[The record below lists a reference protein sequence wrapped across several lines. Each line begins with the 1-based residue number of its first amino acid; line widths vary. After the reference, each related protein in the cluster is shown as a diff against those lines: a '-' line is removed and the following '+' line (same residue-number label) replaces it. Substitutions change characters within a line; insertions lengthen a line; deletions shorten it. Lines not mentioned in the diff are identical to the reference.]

1 MRNPEVFSPPTP
13 TLPFEAALNR
23 AVHIAALSPSS
34 HNCQPWALAH
44 LAGPEARAAA
54 ATLLRDEATGDCH
67 YLALALDRGH
77 QLSALPAHGLEMLL
91 SCGLY
96 GQLLIRA
103 LAAHG
108 WTLAQ
113 ATILGHESP
122 SLSRD
127 WPEQWTAL
135 CILKFAP
142 GGEPKESITELAA
155 VADARRTN
163 RGPYRDEP
171 LDATLLHALD
181 APGIALSADADVKV
195 SHLSTAE
202 DRARFAGLLVRH
214 AGRDFSD
221 LAAWRETHS
230 YIRTPRQAAEQGDGF
245 TLAQL
250 FGPMRP
256 ARRRFMELAL
266 APGTMRALRHLGY
279 PRLLAGQ
286 LAAVARDTPVIS
298 ILHLPAETLPAETLA
313 ASDLLRAGAYLT
325 DYWLRVTRS
334 GLAMHP
340 LSVLLQHED
349 ARRDLQTQF
358 DLPGRAFFV
367 ARLGRPAMAFPRT
380 ARRASAAACREL

>member
-1 MRNPEVFSPPTP
+1 VRSPEVFPPPPPTG
-13 TLPFEAALNR
+13 PFEAALDR
-23 AVHIAALSPSS
+23 AVHVAALSPSS

-44 LAGPEARAAA
+44 LAGPEARSAAA
-54 ATLLRDEATGDCH
+54 ALLGDQASSAHH
-67 YLALALDRGH
+67 YLALALDRSH

-96 GQLLIRA
+96 GQLLVRA
-103 LAAHG
+103 LASQR

-113 ATILGHESP
+113 ATFLAPEAPELHE
-122 SLSRD
+122 D

-135 CILKFAP
+135 CVLKLAP
-142 GGEPKESITELAA
+142 DGEPVESITELAA

-163 RGPYRDEP
+163 RAPYRDEP
-171 LDATLLHALD
+171 IDAAILDALD
-181 APGIALSADADVKV
+181 APGTALSADSDVRV
-195 SHLSTAE
+195 SHLSSAE
-202 DRARFAGLLVRH
+202 DRARLADLLVRH

-230 YIRTPRQAAEQGDGF
+230 YIRTPQQVAEQGDGF

-266 APGTMRALRHLGY
+266 APSTMRALRHLGY

-286 LAAVARDTPVIS
+286 LAAIARDTPVIS
-298 ILHLPAETLPAETLA
+298 ILSLPAENPA

-325 DYWLRVTRS
+325 DYWLRATHS

-340 LSVLLQHED
+340 LSILLQHEE
-349 ARRDLQTQF
+349 ARRDLQTHF

-367 ARLGRPAMAFPRT
+367 ARLGRSTVAFPRT
-380 ARRASAAACREL
+380 ARRASAAARRAL